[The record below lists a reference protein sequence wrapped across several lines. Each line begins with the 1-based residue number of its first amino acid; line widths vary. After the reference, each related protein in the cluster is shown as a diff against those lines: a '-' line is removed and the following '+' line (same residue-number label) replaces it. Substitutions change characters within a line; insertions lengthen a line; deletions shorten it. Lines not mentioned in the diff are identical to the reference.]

1 MNNPPPNPL
10 DASLSL
16 PGQNPSTNLNRI
28 HETSAKFQRY
38 RLLLARRW
46 WFLLLTASIGVCVAA
61 LHLMNQP
68 VNYTSLAKLV
78 AGGRMVAQGDLN
90 WQETMQDFYGTIIET
105 LESADLKKRT
115 LTRVQALHPD
125 LKDSEVEIKVSQT
138 RGSAIFNVF
147 AIGAEQKYT
156 QIFLEALLD
165 EFVSFRQQ
173 IREQGLERALNTFTE
188 TVVKKSKEL
197 EDRGAKLEAFRKGN
211 NIVTLTNGNNEAA
224 AFLISLK
231 IKKKSL
237 ETELNDITL
246 ALQDVD
252 QAMINRERSLT
263 SAPAG
268 AAPTGAA
275 SPTENATPNVETAQ
289 NSLGLTSV
297 ERDYL
302 ETRKGILRLENERL
316 KLLKS
321 FKSQHP
327 MVVDVD
333 EKIEF
338 EKALLANFQEEIIKE
353 LRGQQADL
361 ERRVRGMEQQI
372 IAQEKEAIELGSK
385 LAQHERLEEEFK
397 ATKLAHDRMFERV
410 QEFQQLQNVQT
421 DYVAVQE
428 HASLAIKA
436 NPKWI
441 PPLSIGLVVGLVA
454 GILILL
460 IFDHLDDRM
469 NSFSEF
475 QALFPGEAVL
485 GQVPDQRQRGD
496 VQLLKPNDERHLY
509 AEAFRNIRS
518 SILFK
523 NWQGKMPKTIL
534 VTSAVPN
541 EGKTTVTS
549 NLAVTLAL
557 GGARVLLADC
567 DLRRGGVSELFKL
580 PTSPGLSEV
589 LRGSLHW
596 RDAVQETSTRN
607 LHLLARGEVFDQ
619 TSEML
624 LSKKAEE
631 VLHEMGAEYDYVVFD
646 SAPVLVADDTGSF
659 APKVDTVLFVV
670 RMSSTMA
677 RLSGKALDSLY
688 ERQVNVGGVILNR
701 ASTSL
706 KEYTY
711 YNYASYYYTPA
722 AKKEVPQA
730 QAKA

>member
-1 MNNPPPNPL
+1 MDPNL
-10 DASLSL
+10 AL
-16 PGQNPSTNLNRI
+16 PGQGTSNNMNRI

-38 RLLLARRW
+38 KILLSRRW
-46 WFLLLTASIGVCVAA
+46 WFLLLTASIGVCIAA
-61 LHLMNQP
+61 LNIMNQP

-105 LESADLKKRT
+105 LESADLKKRA
-115 LTRVQALHPD
+115 LTRIQALHPEM
-125 LKDSEVEIKVSQT
+125 KDSEVEIRVSQT

-147 AIGAEQKYT
+147 AIGPEQKYT
-156 QIFLEALLD
+156 QIFLESLLE
-165 EFVSFRQQ
+165 EFVNFRQQ

-188 TVVKKSKEL
+188 TVVIKSKEL
-197 EDRGAKLEAFRKGN
+197 EERGAKLEAFRKAN

-224 AFLISLK
+224 AFLINLK

-237 ETELNDITL
+237 ETELNDISL

-252 QAMINRERSLT
+252 QAMINRERGMTTGTQQGGAGSNPT
-263 SAPAG
+263 AVDKSAP
-268 AAPTGAA
+268 
-275 SPTENATPNVETAQ
+275 SVETAQ

-321 FKSQHP
+321 FKGQHP
-327 MVVDVD
+327 SVVQVD
-333 EKIEF
+333 EQIES

-361 ERRVRGMEQQI
+361 ERRIRGLDQQL

-385 LAQHERLEEEFK
+385 LAQHERLEEEFR
-397 ATKLAHDRMFERV
+397 ATKLAYDRMFERV

-421 DYVAVQE
+421 DFVAIQE
-428 HASLAIKA
+428 HASLALKA
-436 NPKWI
+436 EPKWV
-441 PPLSIGLVVGLVA
+441 PPLSIGFILGLGL

-475 QALFPGEAVL
+475 QSLFPNEAVL

-496 VQLLKPNDERHLY
+496 VQLLQPNDERHLY

-523 NWQGKMPKTIL
+523 NWQGKPPKTIL

-580 PTSPGLSEV
+580 PSSPGLTEV

-631 VLHEMGAEYDYVVFD
+631 VLKEMGAEYDYVVFD

-659 APKVDTVLFVV
+659 APKLDTVLFVV
-670 RMSSTMA
+670 RMSSTIA
-677 RLSGKALDSLY
+677 RLSSKALDSLY

-711 YNYASYYYTPA
+711 YNYASYYYTPVA
-722 AKKEVPQA
+722 SKKSPVPVPP
-730 QAKA
+730 KSLS

>member
-1 MNNPPPNPL
+1 MNNPPINPL
-10 DASLSL
+10 EPNLVL
-16 PGQNPSTNLNRI
+16 PGQNQSNNLTRI

-38 RLLLARRW
+38 RILLARRW
-46 WFLLLTASIGVCVAA
+46 WFLLLTASIGICVQA
-61 LHLMNQP
+61 LLLMSKP

-105 LESADLKKRT
+105 LESADLKKRA
-115 LTRVQALHPD
+115 LTRVQALHPE
-125 LKDSEVEIKVSQT
+125 LKDAEVEIKVSQT

-156 QIFLEALLD
+156 EVFLESLLD
-165 EFVSFRQQ
+165 EFVAFRQQ

-197 EDRGAKLEAFRKGN
+197 QERGEKLEAFRKAN

-224 AFLISLK
+224 AFLMNLRF
-231 IKKKSL
+231 KKKNL

-252 QAMINRERSLT
+252 QAMINRERVL

-268 AAPTGAA
+268 GGAA
-275 SPTENATPNVETAQ
+275 ATAADPSAPKIDASQ
-289 NSLGLTSV
+289 SSMGLTSV

-302 ETRKGILRLENERL
+302 ETRKNILRLENERL
-316 KLLKS
+316 KLLKA
-321 FKSQHP
+321 FKAQHP
-327 MVVDVD
+327 MVVQID
-333 EKIEF
+333 EEIES
-338 EKALLANFQEEIIKE
+338 EKALLGNFQEEIVKE
-353 LRGQQADL
+353 MRGQQADL
-361 ERRVRGMEQQI
+361 ERRVRGYEQQI
-372 IAQEKEAIELGSK
+372 VVQEKEAIELGSK

-421 DYVAVQE
+421 DYVAIQQ
-428 HASLAIKA
+428 HAAPAVKA
-436 NPKWI
+436 DPEWI
-441 PPLSIGLVVGLVA
+441 PPLLIGLVLGLLA
-454 GILILL
+454 GGLILL
-460 IFDHLDDRM
+460 VFDHLDDRM
-469 NSFSEF
+469 NSISEF
-475 QALFPGEAVL
+475 QTLFPSEAVL

-496 VQLLKPNDERHLY
+496 VQLLRPNDDRHLY
-509 AEAFRNIRS
+509 SEAFRNIRS

-523 NWQGKMPKTIL
+523 NWQGKAPKSIM

-541 EGKTTVTS
+541 EGKTTVTA

-557 GGARVLLADC
+557 GGSRVLLADC

-580 PTSPGLSEV
+580 PVSPGLSEV

-596 RDAVQETSTRN
+596 RDAVQETKTRN
-607 LHLLARGEVFDQ
+607 LHLLARGAVFDQ

-631 VLHEMGAEYDYVVFD
+631 VLHEMSAEYDYVVFD

-659 APKVDTVLFVV
+659 APKVDAVLFVV

-677 RLSGKALDSLY
+677 RLSGKALDLLY
-688 ERQVNVGGVILNR
+688 DRQVNVGGVILNR
-701 ASTSL
+701 ATSNL

-711 YNYASYYYTPA
+711 YNYASYYYNTPVT
-722 AKKEVPQA
+722 KKDEPSSA
-730 QAKA
+730 S